1 MSQCQHRSSTAGGA
15 GGGGGGDEKSHKIHD
30 PLLRHLNPSPPISS
44 SSSPPSFVTQ
54 AIQDL
59 QSKGY
64 HRLPSVLTAEECSEA
79 IDQLWEFVRDVSG
92 GAVLQDDPLTWYSK
106 EEISLLDYQGSRQL
120 VVQSSCK
127 EAGEMSGA
135 IKQNT
140 DDMDPWPYTD
150 RQANDDMMQSLGAGY
165 LLGNIREALAD
176 RVFAPLFGTEELL
189 CSKEGFTFSRPMI
202 VDLEEYSNH
211 EGDGDMDGDARY
223 LVWSDRLNRKVDDQ
237 LHEDV
242 GQQDD
247 QVDISLQIAKEC
259 NNSTNN
265 DGGNDEATAKKT
277 SKKQYNKLQKRLN
290 KQQRYKD
297 ISGLCHIQAAVSL
310 TDQTIDQ
317 DRNGGH
323 FLFSPYSHS
332 DREKLPRMADDF
344 EDSKTMGEKIYAKQG
359 DVILWRSD
367 LVHAIVAPSLTQN
380 GDNNMKADHDSNE
393 LFGYNGSREFG
404 AVSYC
409 SMLPVEAVKEY
420 NLYSVPKHKMH
431 KKMKQHCINQVEK
444 EMMQI
449 KYKELV
455 DQKLEAYRTG
465 MTGDHRPEVENWH
478 PHRRVTMWNA
488 HLLGECGNINAISNG
503 DVRLIPPRLLQRPKF
518 RLGAQ
523 KLTIRLAELYGLL
536 SYQHGQS
543 SDTDTS
549 SCDQERTRRD
559 EIERAVSR
567 GIRFVEGVYKDK
579 DMCAVGPWTV
589 KDGRFT
595 NEWGLDKSYHFSVNR
610 LPICLANMEVL
621 TPCSD
626 NGEAIGLSGQDKY
639 LGGMA
644 SPDEIIFTA
653 YQVMQNS

>member
-15 GGGGGGDEKSHKIHD
+15 GGGGGGDEKCIHN
-30 PLLRHLNPSPPISS
+30 PLLRHLNPSPPISSSS

-64 HRLPSVLTAEECSEA
+64 HRLPSVLTSEECSEA

-106 EEISLLDYQGSRQL
+106 EEISLLDYQGSRHSA
-120 VVQSSCK
+120 VQSSSK

-140 DDMDPWPYTD
+140 NDMDPWPYTD
-150 RQANDDMMQSLGAGY
+150 HQASDDMMQSLGAGY

-202 VDLEEYSNH
+202 VDLEEYNNH

-223 LVWSDRLNRKVDDQ
+223 LVWSNRLNRKVDDQ

-242 GQQDD
+242 GQPHHQGA
-247 QVDISLQIAKEC
+247 VPLETTKA
-259 NNSTNN
+259 NNTSTNN
-265 DGGNDEATAKKT
+265 DGGSDEAPAKKT

-297 ISGLCHIQAAVSL
+297 ISGLSHIQAAVSL
-310 TDQTIDQ
+310 TDQTVDQ

-332 DREKLPRMADDF
+332 DREELSCTDD
-344 EDSKTMGEKIYAKQG
+344 ESSNAMGEKIYAKQG

-444 EMMQI
+444 ETMQI

-488 HLLGECGNINAISNG
+488 HLHGECSNINAISNG

-518 RLGAQ
+518 RLGAH
-523 KLTIRLAELYGLL
+523 KLTVRQAELYGLL
-536 SYQHGQS
+536 PYQS
-543 SDTDTS
+543 SATDTS
-549 SCDQERTRRD
+549 GCDQERTRRD
-559 EIERAVSR
+559 
-567 GIRFVEGVYKDK
+567 
-579 DMCAVGPWTV
+579 
-589 KDGRFT
+589 
-595 NEWGLDKSYHFSVNR
+595 
-610 LPICLANMEVL
+610 
-621 TPCSD
+621 
-626 NGEAIGLSGQDKY
+626 
-639 LGGMA
+639 
-644 SPDEIIFTA
+644 
-653 YQVMQNS
+653 

>member
-30 PLLRHLNPSPPISS
+30 PLLRHLNPSPPISSSS

-106 EEISLLDYQGSRQL
+106 EEISLLDYQGSRHSA
-120 VVQSSCK
+120 VQSSSK

-140 DDMDPWPYTD
+140 NDMDPWPYTD
-150 RQANDDMMQSLGAGY
+150 HQASDDMMQSLGAGY

-202 VDLEEYSNH
+202 VDLEEYNNH

-223 LVWSDRLNRKVDDQ
+223 LVWNNRLIRKVDDQ

-242 GQQDD
+242 GQPHHQGA
-247 QVDISLQIAKEC
+247 VPLETTKA
-259 NNSTNN
+259 NNTSTNN
-265 DGGNDEATAKKT
+265 DGGNEKVTTKKT
-277 SKKQYNKLQKRLN
+277 SKKQYNKFQKRLN

-310 TDQTIDQ
+310 TDQTVDQ

-332 DREKLPRMADDF
+332 DREELSCTDD
-344 EDSKTMGEKIYAKQG
+344 ESSNAMGEKIYAKQG

-367 LVHAIVAPSLTQN
+367 LVHAIVTPSLTQN
-380 GDNNMKADHDSNE
+380 DDGNNNVSPKLKRRRCRSN
-393 LFGYNGSREFG
+393 
-404 AVSYC
+404 
-409 SMLPVEAVKEY
+409 
-420 NLYSVPKHKMH
+420 
-431 KKMKQHCINQVEK
+431 
-444 EMMQI
+444 I
-449 KYKELV
+449 K
-455 DQKLEAYRTG
+455 
-465 MTGDHRPEVENWH
+465 NW
-478 PHRRVTMWNA
+478 W
-488 HLLGECGNINAISNG
+488 
-503 DVRLIPPRLLQRPKF
+503 
-518 RLGAQ
+518 
-523 KLTIRLAELYGLL
+523 IR
-536 SYQHGQS
+536 S
-543 SDTDTS
+543 
-549 SCDQERTRRD
+549 
-559 EIERAVSR
+559 
-567 GIRFVEGVYKDK
+567 
-579 DMCAVGPWTV
+579 
-589 KDGRFT
+589 
-595 NEWGLDKSYHFSVNR
+595 
-610 LPICLANMEVL
+610 
-621 TPCSD
+621 
-626 NGEAIGLSGQDKY
+626 
-639 LGGMA
+639 
-644 SPDEIIFTA
+644 
-653 YQVMQNS
+653 